1 MKILRKITIVI
12 AFLIP
17 IIAISGYFFLHH
29 LSHKAVPDYN
39 QDINLKNL
47 SEEVIVYRD
56 SLAIPHIIAQNDEDL
71 YRAVGY
77 VMAQDRLW
85 QMDLLRR
92 VTTGRLS
99 EIFGENLIETD
110 LLLRSLRILEKSR
123 LILSKTGPEI
133 VKALEAFSD
142 GVNQYIEQNEKSLPL
157 EFSVLGYKPE
167 KWEPAYSLNI
177 IGYMAWD
184 LAGSTYSS
192 EVIIYKLLEKF
203 GQEKT
208 QDLLPRFAG
217 RADMVYPDFK
227 LDSQKLSF
235 TEKLAAHQEILKG
248 LGAQIFCGSN
258 NWAVSGAKSVT
269 GMPLFA
275 NDMHLGLN
283 APGIWYQMHHI
294 VEGKMNVTGVVV
306 PGQPLIVSGHNDSI
320 AWGMTNLAVD
330 DIDLYIEKI
339 NPEDSNQYIFNG
351 EWKNFDI
358 RKEII
363 KIKGGGEVEKELRF
377 THRGPVI
384 SGFKNLSDV
393 ITMRWIGNDY
403 SDEMKGVYLLNRA
416 NNWEDFKNAISTFK
430 SISQNFVYADVN
442 GNIGL
447 YTGGGVPIRKGNG
460 YTIMSGETDEYDWKG
475 VVPFE
480 QLPHSYNPESGFVS
494 SANNK
499 TVDDDYPYYIGIYFA
514 QEYRIKRIRELLN
527 QKEKLSIEDFTEIQN
542 DQNSVLVKKLHKDIV
557 EILNKAELN
566 DMEEKALEIFTN
578 WDGEMSA
585 EAAGPAVFESFYLI
599 LPKNILMDEMGEDL
613 YYEYYGNSTLL
624 KNFIENLWSNK
635 EMKWCDDITTK
646 DVEEGF
652 DEMVIKSFKD
662 AIAKLAEKMGD
673 TPERWSW
680 GSIHKF
686 TLEHP
691 LGGVKILEKIFN
703 LNRGPYE
710 LGGSFHTI
718 RPFSY
723 PFRDP
728 FKVDHGASQR
738 HIYSTANWDLSLSVI
753 PTGTSGVPASD
764 HYCDQTALYINGQY
778 HNDMFSKDLV
788 IRNAKYTM
796 RFIPAE

>member
-339 NPEDSNQYIFNG
+339 NPEDSNQYMFNG